1 MKTARESI
9 SIFASH
15 NALKRLIDECENF
28 DAASKLCADY
38 CITAD
43 DVAMLVDKTPKPK
56 RSKSRLTFVARFEK
70 NVGAA
75 YLMMARQFSPR
86 YY

>member
-1 MKTARESI
+1 MKIAREII

-15 NALKRLIDECENF
+15 GALKRLIDECENF

-43 DVAMLVDKTPKPK
+43 DVARLIDKTPKPK
-56 RSKSRLTFVARFEK
+56 RSKSRLTFAVRSDK
-70 NVGAA
+70 TVGAA
-75 YLMMARQFSPR
+75 YLMAR
-86 YY
+86 